1 MKKLALFA
9 VALVV
14 AGAANAEVQSESGPY
29 TVEIDGLDAFDC
41 EGTTKWEQLP
51 NGASGLSS
59 QEDVCYP
66 FESNV
71 ADNFVGDG
79 GDVVGIG
86 WWGVYWNGTP
96 LAPDAFNIEIY
107 SDNGGFPGDLLA
119 STSTTEYNETVGD
132 PNGYC
137 SQIDSFTKADG
148 VTYHVS
154 VQASFCFP
162 PQWGWG
168 TGDGDGAEISF
179 LSAFFGYPDWIPG
192 STTFGVAYDA
202 AFVLYNGEGDPTPTE
217 EKTWSGIKSL
227 YN

>member
-14 AGAANAEVQSESGPY
+14 AGAANAEVQTDSGPF

-51 NGASGLSS
+51 NGATGASS
-59 QEDVCYP
+59 QDDACYP
-66 FESNV
+66 FDSHI

-79 GDVVGIG
+79 TDMIGVG

-96 LAPDAFNIEIY
+96 LPPDAFNITIY
-107 SDNGGFPGDLLA
+107 SDNGGVPGDVLA
-119 STSTTEYNETVGD
+119 TTTTTEYNETVGS

-137 SQIDSFTKADG
+137 SQIDTFSKADG
-148 VTYHVS
+148 VTYHLE
-154 VQASFCFP
+154 VQASLCFP

-168 TGDGDGAEISF
+168 SGDGDGIEGHF
-179 LSAFFGYPDWIPG
+179 RGELFGYVDWVPA
-192 STTFGVAYDA
+192 SLPFLVPYD
-202 AFVLYNGEGDPTPTE
+202 FSMVLYNEDGDPTPTDE
-217 EKTWSGIKSL
+217 TTWAGIKNL
-227 YN
+227 YK